1 MAAAKQTKVPDH
13 VTRSVP
19 LARPDPAGPFAGLLV
34 IDMTHVLN
42 GPFAT
47 TILTDL
53 GARVIKIEPPGHG
66 DDTRGYGPFHKGQS
80 VYFSSINRG
89 KESVVLNLKDEADR
103 GIFLNMVQQADVV
116 AENFRPGAMARLGFA
131 YEDLSRLNP
140 RLIYASSSGFG
151 QSGPL
156 SAYPAYD
163 TIVQAMSGIMSLTG
177 SPDGPATRVGTS
189 LSDLIAGVFMFS
201 GIVSAL
207 YARERTGAGA
217 QVDIAMFDSAFA
229 FLEHGGMEYL
239 ATGEAPGRIGNRH
252 PSIAPFDLFESSDG
266 HVIICCGNDH
276 LFNRLCRTI
285 GRPELI
291 TDERFQENPG
301 RLENHVALKLELEAT
316 LKCKPAAHWLET
328 IHEAGVPIGPLLN
341 VAEAA
346 EHPQISARNM
356 VIEAGD
362 LRMAG
367 NPVKISGYDDPHTRV
382 GAPAL
387 DQHGAALRH
396 EFRVPQENPPA
407 PENPPARVRAL

>member
-1 MAAAKQTKVPDH
+1 MAPGTYPTGREQVARSLPS
-13 VTRSVP
+13 TR
-19 LARPDPAGPFAGLLV
+19 AMTAGPFSGLLV

-47 TILTDL
+47 TLLTDL

-80 VYFSSINRG
+80 LYFSSINRG
-89 KESVVLNLKDEADR
+89 KESIVLNLKDEADR
-103 GIFLNMVQQADVV
+103 EIFLNMVRQADVV

-151 QSGPL
+151 QTGPL
-156 SAYPAYD
+156 STYPAYD
-163 TIVQAMSGIMSLTG
+163 TIIQAMSGIMSLTG
-177 SPDGPATRVGTS
+177 SPDGPPTRVGTS

-207 YARERTGAGA
+207 YAREQTGAGA
-217 QVDIAMFDSAFA
+217 QVDVAMFDSAFA

-252 PSIAPFDLFESSDG
+252 PSIAPFDVFESSDG
-266 HVIICCGNDH
+266 QVIICCGNDH
-276 LFNRLCRTI
+276 LFNQLCRTI

-291 TDERFQENPG
+291 TDKRFQGNHD
-301 RLENHVALKLELEAT
+301 RLENNVALKAELEVT
-316 LKCKPAAHWLET
+316 LKREPAAYWLEI

-356 VIEAGD
+356 VIEAGN
-362 LRMAG
+362 LRMPG
-367 NPVKISGYDDPHTRV
+367 NPVKISGYDDPHVRN

-387 DQHGAALRH
+387 DQHGAALRR
-396 EFRVPQENPPA
+396 EFRSSNPP
-407 PENPPARVRAL
+407 ENL